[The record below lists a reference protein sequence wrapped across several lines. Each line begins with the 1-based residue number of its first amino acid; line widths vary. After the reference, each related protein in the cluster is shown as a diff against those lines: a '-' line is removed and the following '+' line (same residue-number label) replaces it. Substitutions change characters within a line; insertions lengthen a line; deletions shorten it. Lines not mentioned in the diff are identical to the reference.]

1 MVPVD
6 GQRIKRFEAYN
17 MYCQTRRQG
26 VMWCPDQVSKS
37 HFASFSAA
45 AGMDEWWVVAGC
57 SCSHKGLLA
66 AVHAFSQLLGPA
78 VRECSEYRT
87 FGRDSNTRCHSHRA
101 LRGSPP
107 LLHLAASIAG
117 RRGSPALETAIL
129 TSVTYQERTRRFQ
142 GPAQHPNPR
151 GKSGRWPSDPIRF
164 SISFSCPFRRAYLT
178 AVLIQ
183 KARRMCRVVFDP
195 RTGVS
200 RAWLALFPCRG
211 RQVRLFCPR
220 EGSTGEIAVGVPC
233 VPSRDIWWSTHSH

>member
-1 MVPVD
+1 MD
-6 GQRIKRFEAYN
+6 RESKGSRRIN

-57 SCSHKGLLA
+57 SCSHKVLLA

-87 FGRDSNTRCHSHRA
+87 FGRDSNTRCNSHRA
-101 LRGSPP
+101 LSQRLTTTAP
-107 LLHLAASIAG
+107 LTLRRPSIAG

-151 GKSGRWPSDPIRF
+151 GKSSRWPSIR
-164 SISFSCPFRRAYLT
+164 
-178 AVLIQ
+178 
-183 KARRMCRVVFDP
+183 
-195 RTGVS
+195 
-200 RAWLALFPCRG
+200 
-211 RQVRLFCPR
+211 
-220 EGSTGEIAVGVPC
+220 
-233 VPSRDIWWSTHSH
+233 